1 MFLCYSKPTSKESV
15 TQKLPSQQRSLTVPV
30 LSTVSGSSIK
40 RGCKPASHYE
50 PSMIVH
56 PPTSEAVS
64 ASPFVTPP
72 LRRQKP
78 TAVPA
83 GSRVPAATL
92 CQASDLWSTPSY
104 RPADSDIIA
113 YRATV
118 AYEGGVRPGS
128 SRPGLLNETGGLR
141 HKISDVRS
149 PVSWTNVPLGSSPE
163 VGSFTE
169 IIKAE
174 PAMAYDS
181 SKPVKTDTSVS
192 SHDYQ
197 MSASVG
203 QRPSGSVGV
212 AGVTASQLSQVRQ
225 LT

>member
-1 MFLCYSKPTSKESV
+1 MPM
-15 TQKLPSQQRSLTVPV
+15 
-30 LSTVSGSSIK
+30 LSTVSGSSTK

-78 TAVPA
+78 TTAPA
-83 GSRVPAATL
+83 CSRVPAATL
-92 CQASDLWSTPSY
+92 RQASDLWSTPSY
-104 RPADSDIIA
+104 RPADSNIVA

-118 AYEGGVRPGS
+118 AYEGDVGFGS
-128 SRPGLLNETGGLR
+128 SRQGLRNESGGLR

-149 PVSWTNVPLGSSPE
+149 PVRWTNMPLSLSPE

-181 SKPVKTDTSVS
+181 SKPVKTQTSVS
-192 SHDYQ
+192 SHNYQ

-203 QRPSGSVGV
+203 QRPSGNVRV
-212 AGVTASQLSQVRQ
+212 ADVTSSQLSQVRQ